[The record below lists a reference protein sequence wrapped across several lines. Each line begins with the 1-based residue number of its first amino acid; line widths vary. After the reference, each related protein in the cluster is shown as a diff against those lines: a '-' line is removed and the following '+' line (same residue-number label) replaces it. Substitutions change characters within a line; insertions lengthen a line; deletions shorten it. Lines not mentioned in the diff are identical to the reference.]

1 MADRLSLFPEED
13 NAGLPSLFS
22 FSGQRTVDRETYQT
36 QNVNYYTTA
45 LGLPTLEEESGIEVD
60 VPEDITE
67 LATPGQSPE
76 KDDGDDTPR
85 VLEPMSIVTKDTI
98 EGGEIKFS
106 EDAMTG
112 AGFSFS
118 SKSTPFDSY
127 SDYLKDA
134 GFKDRINFAENILEP
149 LLDPNKSIKDLKI
162 GSAAAEK
169 AKTSVEKI
177 GEGIKETPSRFERL
191 IDGKL
196 TAQDSAALAKGLMT
210 TAGPAGLAAGMF
222 IGGKTIQNAFGKSS
236 FMPNG
241 LLGGIADVVH
251 TLQFRDM
258 AANRA
263 LKNSLGGGF
272 DDAGVSFNNVD
283 VGFEMLMGNMGIT
296 RGHGSGTYSGNMQGL
311 SHEQVK
317 SLEAVSKG
325 YDPRGYNMFEPTKSR
340 SNVVADGGM
349 FVSDNPLDGFFR
361 GNGTYYDPRRFSS
374 GVYSTEAT
382 SKQAAASVGLSHTQF
397 KDALAQA
404 RAGDKTLS
412 EAIADI
418 KAGMTASTTVA
429 PEPVVTTSDDRDD
442 SGPPTFTTG
451 GKQYEIGTGAGQ
463 VDPGLAAAV
472 QREAFGNGS
481 QQSSSPSKS
490 EGSFGSGGF
499 EDSGRFRARGGLVG
513 YAPGGAVARG
523 GSGFI
528 NRPPEQVSEAES
540 VADNQQDAVPEG
552 TFIINAAAVEFAG
565 SDDIRKML
573 VTAHKEA
580 IRRGITVDKSGKG
593 AKLIDVALSSGEVKV
608 APYLAKIIGYDRLEK
623 INNRGKREVEERIRE
638 NGQQQVGAAEGG
650 FIPLPER
657 SPVRKKK
664 EEMTQFADQEL
675 RNDLDVYLR
684 DNPIAQLGYEVVRS
698 GAYEIRA
705 GYLKEG
711 QTSTLGGFTGSEG
724 DSAKALEKLIPLSRR
739 TDRPIDK
746 EKGYVF
752 YYAGPNT
759 QTIKTE
765 EGFLR
770 TREEPRTDTDM
781 RILAHEL
788 GHVGMRFIEMYKN
801 AASDGMFGT
810 FDYDTEEYMMRLG
823 DEVVRERNNLP
834 HTKFSLT
841 DPIRNAASMFTT
853 GKPARYFEKKGTPVY
868 KVYENMWLKNSDEA
882 RKILEQHFDFVPEV
896 KKPKKTYKQ
905 KFKEFFGFKDKN

>member
-76 KDDGDDTPR
+76 KDDKDDTPR

-196 TAQDSAALAKGLMT
+196 TAQDSAALAKGLMA

-340 SNVVADGGM
+340 SNVVADGGR

-361 GNGTYYDPRRFSS
+361 GNGTYYVPRRFSS
-374 GVYSTEAT
+374 GVYSTAST
-382 SKQAAASVGLSHTQF
+382 ARKAAVNAFPGLSPDEADKKF
-397 KDALAQA
+397 EDALAIA
-404 RAGDKTLS
+404 RSGDKTLS

-418 KAGMTASTTVA
+418 KATEEPKVQPTTVPVNQFVSGDGPGEDGGQSPEKPDRGA
-429 PEPVVTTSDDRDD
+429 AQDNNPNRPEPRQG
-442 SGPPTFTTG
+442 SGPT
-451 GKQYEIGTGAGQ
+451 
-463 VDPGLAAAV
+463 
-472 QREAFGNGS
+472 
-481 QQSSSPSKS
+481 
-490 EGSFGSGGF
+490 FGSGGVK
-499 EDSGRFRARGGLVG
+499 EEGRPRFVDGGRVG

-623 INNRGKREVEERIRE
+623 INNRGKPEVEERIRE

-657 SPVRKKK
+657 SPVREKK
-664 EEMTQFADQEL
+664 EKMTQFADQEL

-810 FDYDTEEYMMRLG
+810 FDYDTEEYMMRRG
-823 DEVVRERNNLP
+823 DEVGRERNNLP

-841 DPIRNAASMFTT
+841 DPIRNAASMFTK

-905 KFKEFFGFKDKN
+905 RFKEFFGFKDKN